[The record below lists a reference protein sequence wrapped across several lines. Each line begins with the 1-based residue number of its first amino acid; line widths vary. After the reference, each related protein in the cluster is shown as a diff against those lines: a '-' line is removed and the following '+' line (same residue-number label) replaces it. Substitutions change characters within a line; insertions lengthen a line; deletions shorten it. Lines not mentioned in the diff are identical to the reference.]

1 MTIHQLTEKLVN
13 RTRMTLIKRIFLYL
27 FRSAQIRLI
36 CSSVTR
42 RNETEFIRVL
52 FPKVLKGFL
61 NLLNL
66 TMSDLKVAQA
76 SSLVFE
82 DNIRNCQ
89 LFFRCTAERDWA
101 TTAFFSN
108 LTLSS

>member
-1 MTIHQLTEKLVN
+1 ML
-13 RTRMTLIKRIFLYL
+13 
-27 FRSAQIRLI
+27 
-36 CSSVTR
+36 
-42 RNETEFIRVL
+42 
-52 FPKVLKGFL
+52 
-61 NLLNL
+61 
-66 TMSDLKVAQA
+66 DLKVAQA